1 MSHLSNIYPFPRSKQ
16 ERRRLRQGKVPLAQL
31 WLHRLG
37 SFCRGLFL
45 VGLVIFLL
53 SHYSL
58 FTVDSCKHI
67 ASYLKVGMSAD
78 PGDMYA
84 IHFPGTADMAIP
96 FGNGLVVTEK
106 EGLSVCLPGGI
117 TQLKMALS
125 YSDMA
130 VDASSQYILV
140 YNKNGTDLTL
150 ANSAAAMGSLKLSS
164 PILSA
169 RMGTHSTFAVI
180 TDESGYR
187 TAVTV
192 YNDQL
197 KQTYKWSSSEYYI
210 MSADLSPDDKRMAAV
225 GFQQKGADIVS
236 CLFYFNLNSDQKAKT
251 IDLGDSVPLRV
262 DYLSQDTVAVLC
274 HNSLTLLDRKGNVIS
289 QKTFS
294 SSDLLSYDTAE
305 SQVVLGLKS
314 YTKSARSDLY
324 IFQDNGH
331 ISQPLSL
338 PDDLR
343 TVSLN
348 HERLAVMTS
357 DTITVYDNDQNEI
370 YHYDNAISAKDVIL
384 KEDGSFY
391 LIYAK
396 YAVILTRSDV
406 AKTSDDLLAAFSG
419 K

>member
-1 MSHLSNIYPFPRSKQ
+1 MPHLSNIYPFPRSKR
-16 ERRRLRQGKVPLAQL
+16 ERRRLRQGKIPPAQL

-37 SFCRGLFL
+37 SICRGLFL

-58 FTVDSCKHI
+58 FTVDSFKHI

-84 IHFPGTADMAIP
+84 INFPGTADTAVP

-117 TQLKMALS
+117 TQLKMSLS

-150 ANSAAAMGSLKLSS
+150 ANSAAAIGSLKLNS

-169 RMGTHSTFAVI
+169 RMGAHSTFAVI

-251 IDLGDSVPLRV
+251 INLGDSVPLRV
-262 DYLSQDTVAVLC
+262 DYLSQNTVAVLC
-274 HNSLTLLDRKGNVIS
+274 HNSLTLLDRRGNVIS

-294 SSDLLSYDTAE
+294 SSDLLSYDTADG
-305 SQVVLGLKS
+305 QVVLGLKS

-324 IFQDNGH
+324 IFRDNGH

-338 PDDLR
+338 PEDLR

-357 DTITVYDNDQNEI
+357 DTITVYDSDQNEI
-370 YHYDNAISAKDVIL
+370 YHYDDVISAKDVIL

-406 AKTSDDLLAAFSG
+406 AETSGNLLTMFSG